1 MKLRLWPRRRR
12 DEPAGEET
20 PAEEELGE
28 EPAPAPVPPPP
39 PEAEP
44 PAPAGAR
51 PGQPASGFARP
62 YSQEKEAAPALPA
75 EPAQPPVPP
84 PPPEAEPPAPASA
97 RPGQP
102 ASGFARPYSQEK
114 EAAPA
119 LPGEPPAAVSLTI
132 DEAKAAIRAAGGD
145 VIQIGFLAR
154 AYLRQREE
162 EPAGREAAAARQRLC
177 DLVAKRLEDRKLLA
191 PEGRF
196 ELLDEPP
203 PSA

>member
-12 DEPAGEET
+12 DEPAGEEP
-20 PAEEELGE
+20 PAEEEIAEEPAPEPVPPVPAE
-28 EPAPAPVPPPP
+28 EPAPATARPRQPASGFARPYASEEETATAHHAEPAPVPSPAPSE
-39 PEAEP
+39 EA
-44 PAPAGAR
+44 PAPARAR

-62 YSQEKEAAPALPA
+62 YAPKE
-75 EPAQPPVPP
+75 EP
-84 PPPEAEPPAPASA
+84 
-97 RPGQP
+97 
-102 ASGFARPYSQEK
+102 
-114 EAAPA
+114 APA

>member
-12 DEPAGEET
+12 DERAGEERSA
-20 PAEEELGE
+20 AEELE
-28 EPAPAPVPPPP
+28 EEPVPAPVPPPAPEAEPPAPARARQGQPASGFARPYSQEETAPALPAKPAPAPDPPPP

-44 PAPAGAR
+44 PAPPRAR

-62 YSQEKEAAPALPA
+62 YSQEEEAAPALP
-75 EPAQPPVPP
+75 
-84 PPPEAEPPAPASA
+84 
-97 RPGQP
+97 R
-102 ASGFARPYSQEK
+102 
-114 EAAPA
+114 
-119 LPGEPPAAVSLTI
+119 EPPAAVSLTI

-162 EPAGREAAAARQRLC
+162 EPAGREAAAARERLC

-196 ELLDEPP
+196 ELLDESP

>member
-44 PAPAGAR
+44 PAPPRAR
-51 PGQPASGFARP
+51 PGQPAR
-62 YSQEKEAAPALPA
+62 
-75 EPAQPPVPP
+75 
-84 PPPEAEPPAPASA
+84 
-97 RPGQP
+97 
-102 ASGFARPYSQEK
+102 GFARPYSQEK